1 MTGVSAAT
9 IASLDRSGA
18 RASILIAGSVSSAA
32 RSTDAWSGFGQ
43 ACT

>member
-1 MTGVSAAT
+1 M
-9 IASLDRSGA
+9 ASLDRPGA
-18 RASILIAGSVSSAA
+18 RASILIAGKVSSSA